1 MVNFFKLTAALFS
14 GSIKGHFGQWGED
27 VFLRKIFPKNK
38 NNGTYLDIG
47 AYDPF
52 MHSNTAYLWMKG
64 WTGFNVD
71 ANPHTIQR
79 FNKIRPNDK
88 NIWTAIIPNSDYEN
102 GMRNVDLMLP
112 VNADYSSGI
121 AASGTVNKNTGG
133 ERSFTRSVPVPAS
146 NVLSLI
152 HDHNI
157 GTVDYLNIDIEGYDE
172 IILSELDLIKLSP
185 IVITI
190 EDYSSNFEALMSSN
204 ITKSMEKSDYSLA
217 GRTGPTSIF
226 VLNSTDL
233 IW

>member
-88 NIWTAIIPNSDYEN
+88 NIWTAIIPNSDYEKGQLKN
-102 GMRNVDLMLP
+102 P
-112 VNADYSSGI
+112 VNDAKLI
-121 AASGTVNKNTGG
+121 AKTLDSLGFDVIEKYNLATQLEFKNAIKEFGTRREN
-133 ERSFTRSVPVPAS
+133 
-146 NVLSLI
+146 
-152 HDHNI
+152 
-157 GTVDYLNIDIEGYDE
+157 
-172 IILSELDLIKLSP
+172 
-185 IVITI
+185 
-190 EDYSSNFEALMSSN
+190 
-204 ITKSMEKSDYSLA
+204 
-217 GRTGPTSIF
+217 
-226 VLNSTDL
+226 
-233 IW
+233 